1 MTVITPG
8 IDFLLRGAFV
18 VIAPSVLF
26 AIFLNYIFHL
36 IDIQVSTVVIVLL
49 GALAL
54 PVYAAFKICASD
66 WKDRRQADRLGARL
80 PPRVKGRSLGN
91 LDVLRILI
99 KDLGTGYIG
108 DGIAQLMKE
117 YGPIVDTYVL
127 WDRFLYTTWPEHIK
141 AILAKDF
148 TNFEKGTE
156 WDFNVHSVLGS
167 GIFNSDGDRWKF
179 HRSMTRPFFSRDRI
193 SHFDLFDRRAEI
205 VIQKMRERSR
215 QGLAID
221 FQDLM
226 GRFTLDSATE
236 FLFGSCVHSL
246 NGRLPYP
253 YNKQVLHYSNSQ
265 PSEEAADKFSDAFLQ
280 AQLIIAGRERMGWTW
295 PLTEIWGDRTNEHM
309 KVIDAFIAPIIKDAV
324 QKKGLA
330 DKQKGLTGAATDV
343 EKKDDIGDD
352 ETLLDSLVKFTSD
365 PVVLKDEVL
374 NIMIAGRD
382 TTAATLTIILY
393 FLSTHPEVFVRL
405 RNEVIEKVGAN
416 KRPTFDDIRDMK
428 YLRAVINETM
438 RLYPIVPVNVRTSIE
453 PTVWP
458 SPDPN
463 EKPIYIP
470 AKTKVRYSVML
481 MQRRKDLW
489 GPDGM
494 QHSYSHVE
502 ISLRRSHSFAL
513 HPGFYLDA
521 MSEEFDPDR
530 FLDDRLKK
538 YLISNSFAFLP
549 FNAGPRICLGQQFA
563 YNEMSFMIIRLLQA
577 FDSFTLDE
585 DAQPPE
591 TKPLPEWKNEVGTR
605 KGMEKFFP
613 KLGLTLYAHGG
624 LWIKAKEAQE

>member
-1 MTVITPG
+1 
-8 IDFLLRGAFV
+8 
-18 VIAPSVLF
+18 
-26 AIFLNYIFHL
+26 
-36 IDIQVSTVVIVLL
+36 
-49 GALAL
+49 
-54 PVYAAFKICASD
+54 
-66 WKDRRQADRLGARL
+66 
-80 PPRVKGRSLGN
+80 
-91 LDVLRILI
+91 
-99 KDLGTGYIG
+99 
-108 DGIAQLMKE
+108 
-117 YGPIVDTYVL
+117 
-127 WDRFLYTTWPEHIK
+127 
-141 AILAKDF
+141 
-148 TNFEKGTE
+148 
-156 WDFNVHSVLGS
+156 
-167 GIFNSDGDRWKF
+167 
-179 HRSMTRPFFSRDRI
+179 
-193 SHFDLFDRRAEI
+193 
-205 VIQKMRERSR
+205 MRERSR

-253 YNKQVLHYSNSQ
+253 YDKQLLHYSNSQ
-265 PSEEAADKFSDAFLQ
+265 PSEEVADKFADAFLQ
-280 AQLIIAGRERMGWTW
+280 AQLIIAGRERMGWIW

-330 DKQKGLTGAATDV
+330 DEQKGLTGAATSDV
-343 EKKDDIGDD
+343 EKKDDVSDD
-352 ETLLDSLVKFTSD
+352 ETLLDHLVKFTSD

-393 FLSTHPEVFVRL
+393 FLSIHPEVFVRL

-438 RLYPIVPVNVRTSIE
+438 RLYPIVPVNVRTAIE

-470 AKTKVRYSVML
+470 AKTKVGYSVLL

-489 GPDGM
+489 GPD
-494 QHSYSHVE
+494 
-502 ISLRRSHSFAL
+502 A
-513 HPGFYLDA
+513 
-521 MSEEFDPDR
+521 EEFDPDR

-591 TKPLPEWKNEVGTR
+591 TRPRPEWKNEVGTR
-605 KGMEKFFP
+605 K
-613 KLGLTLYAHGG
+613 
-624 LWIKAKEAQE
+624 